1 MFLLLQPTHSP
12 HENIIRVFWKR
23 LPQSLSTTITKNKN
37 ISKSGPF
44 EVRIQIQKYNTEIIV
59 DPTTTLSPRGLPL
72 HYHKHEE
79 YISTFL
85 LIYSAKHLI
94 NTKPQSQK
102 TF

>member
-1 MFLLLQPTHSP
+1 MFLLFQPTHSP

-23 LPQSLSTTITKNKN
+23 LMQSLSTTITKNKN

-72 HYHKHEE
+72 NHHKHQE
-79 YISTFL
+79 YISPFL
-85 LIYSAKHLI
+85 LFYSAKHPI
-94 NTKPQSQK
+94 NTIPQSQK

>member
-1 MFLLLQPTHSP
+1 MLFQPTHSL
-12 HENIIRVFWKR
+12 HENIIRVMEKIDAT
-23 LPQSLSTTITKNKN
+23 PPPPSTTITKNKN

-44 EVRIQIQKYNTEIIV
+44 EVRMQIQKYNTFIIV
-59 DPTTTLSPRGLPL
+59 DPATTLSPRGLPL
-72 HYHKHEE
+72 YYHKLEE

-85 LIYSAKHLI
+85 LIYSAKHPI